1 VGSLSPNAVHIS
13 TGTVSP
19 GLSRRVAEEHAS
31 RGQAPLNEVRNNP
44 SNAGGAGLGRLVSA
58 AQTRIKEAQ

>member
-1 VGSLSPNAVHIS
+1 MRLSD
-13 TGTVSP
+13 
-19 GLSRRVAEEHAS
+19 RR
-31 RGQAPLNEVRNNP
+31 PFNEVRNNP